1 MLNVRKHRNQTTEP
15 RTLAALRFPS
25 QVCLSRLASAAHV
38 EQSVL
43 HCEQV
48 AGRPRPEGSSHGAN
62 IPIRHFRFL
71 HSATTVLSLALLTFG
86 ICCPKANAQ
95 FSFGR
100 IVIAND
106 IDVEFGGEEDAQDV
120 FAAAAPAPAEEGSA
134 AANDAELEKTKK
146 ERMDA
151 IGKLTFDRRA
161 STILKLWS
169 ERAIKGKSD
178 AAKPKSEVPSEA
190 TSTESV
196 KGAPIEK
203 PAAKVPE
210 VGIESPRP
218 PKLADP
224 DGAESKPEDA
234 AAKAKL
240 EAEAKAKEEAE
251 AKAKTEAEAKAKAVA
266 AAKEKKLFEEL
277 LKRIT
282 ESVTLGEWDRFRE
295 MIALSDRPSDRPG
308 DRVGDRLSKEES
320 QAIYNRMIEQLGAQA
335 GMDFSQAEGLSKE
348 MQQFMQQ
355 MMGDQRNNPGL
366 RYAEK
371 NSLNFADMAAII
383 RSAPEELKDE
393 QVIKLANLLRM
404 TLNMGNQLQDFV
416 ATLKSEGD
424 KLLPKQKAALLLS
437 SAAQDEFTV
446 DFLPTK
452 QEAIESKNRQALN
465 LLSRHFL
472 ALYKKDSKESFREEA
487 WQTTLAAIEIPS
499 LPTEAAESTEPT
511 SEPAKALTQEEKEAK
526 EQLAI
531 RVAKRKADE
540 QDRTQ
545 ALTRAV
551 SLAPQ
556 LREELGKTWLE
567 ESFTKYPER
576 GQEIMAKIGTATAQL
591 LAQSPQDEANRTRN
605 LELQHKAVTQFFA
618 TEPKLDGNWIGILN
632 LLATNWLQEAQVSR
646 DYSRDS
652 QYGPSMRRDSFGNI
666 YYGNSYDE
674 EEDFGNSRSMRMGQ
688 ITAVK
693 INKILETAPSARWL
707 EAIDKSILPQFNMSL
722 CRLWLKIN
730 EDAKAFPYIEQLATT
745 HPNTARELADEFLK
759 VWTSNH
765 NPNETR
771 QRTNYYMF
779 MYGYEQKADKIPL
792 TRSKQDRNL
801 KELASWVKRLQ
812 ALPLNSELDEEL
824 LVKAFMTCHS
834 VAEVY
839 DIEDIE
845 LVFGAWG
852 AIESGTMASLI
863 QKMRA
868 NLSGT
873 WREPNVQRDAKTKRK
888 KSDIQAEVV
897 RGYSVAKRVLD
908 RALEQYPGDWQL
920 LLAKACIMH
929 DENDYLQEV
938 APSAEFSTRRQAAF
952 GIFAEAAQAYV
963 KQVPEL
969 PERKQKNDVFE
980 SWFYAALGATDL
992 KGISEKNRPDDEQIA
1007 DIATAMNSLTGEI
1020 GTRHRD
1026 RFANALFTRMSA
1038 VSPSCKFRYVEAGF
1052 KLVGDNPQAEEARKV
1067 YNYYKDLVTELQL
1080 VARVDGDTRIGH
1092 VEPFGVYVDLR
1103 HSVQLERES
1112 GGFTKYLQNQ
1122 NNAMYSFNYGRPTEN
1137 YRDKFSDAAKLALQ
1151 EHFDVLSV
1159 TFNHTET
1166 KSIADEPSGW
1176 RITPYAYLLL
1186 KARGPE
1192 VDKLPSLKMD
1202 LDFMDTSGHVVLPI
1216 ASSPI
1221 PIDATV
1227 RKSSSGPSNVKMVQL
1242 LDERQSAGG
1251 KLIVETKVTAQG
1263 LVPPMENVLNASING
1278 FELADAKDSG
1288 VSVIEFDKE
1297 SAKPIVLSERTWTL
1311 KYASAD
1317 PSGKTPELFA
1327 FPEPLLET
1335 TDLSYQRYVD
1345 ADLQEVEASVA
1356 LVEKY
1361 GTNRRAWYVGGLFA
1375 FAGVVIFV
1383 GGAIA
1388 RRHLSSKSSLAVS
1401 TPQPVTTPFSLLSHL
1416 QGIARKD
1423 ELPSEK
1429 KNRLREDIAVLEHFY
1444 FAESNGRVEPDLV
1457 AIASRWR

>member
-1 MLNVRKHRNQTTEP
+1 MLNLRLKQRNQTTEP
-15 RTLAALRFPS
+15 RALAALRFPS
-25 QVCLSRLASAAHV
+25 QTYLSRLAPAAHV
-38 EQSVL
+38 EQSES
-43 HCEQV
+43 HC
-48 AGRPRPEGSSHGAN
+48 ARALGWPRPEGSLPAAN
-62 IPIRHFRFL
+62 ISIWPFRFL
-71 HSATTVLSLALLTFG
+71 LGLTRVLSIVLLASG
-86 ICCPKANAQ
+86 ICFQDANAQ
-95 FSFGR
+95 FAIGLNGLPEDF
-100 IVIAND
+100 
-106 IDVEFGGEEDAQDV
+106 DVEFGGEEDATDV
-120 FAAAAPAPAEEGSA
+120 FDSVDSAPAAQGASA

-169 ERAIKGKSD
+169 ERAIKEKSD
-178 AAKPKSEVPSEA
+178 ASKPKSDVPIEA
-190 TSTESV
+190 NGTESV
-196 KGAPIEK
+196 KGAPVEK
-203 PAAKVPE
+203 PAAKVPAAE
-210 VGIESPRP
+210 TEPPRP
-218 PKLADP
+218 PKLVDP
-224 DGAESKPEDA
+224 DGAESKPEDV

-240 EAEAKAKEEAE
+240 EAEAKAKAEAD
-251 AKAKTEAEAKAKAVA
+251 AKAKTEAEAKAKAAV
-266 AAKEKKLFEEL
+266 AAKEKKQFEEL

-295 MIALSDRPSDRPG
+295 LIAMSDRT
-308 DRVGDRLSKEES
+308 VDRLSKEES

-404 TLNMGNQLQDFV
+404 TLNIGNQLQDFV
-416 ATLKSEGD
+416 STLKSEGD

-452 QEAIESKNRQALN
+452 QEAIDSKNRQALN
-465 LLSRHFL
+465 LLSKHFL
-472 ALYKKDSKESFREEA
+472 ALYKKESKESFREEA
-487 WQTTLAAIEIPS
+487 WRTTLAALEIPS
-499 LPTEAAESTEPT
+499 LPVVPEES
-511 SEPAKALTQEEKEAK
+511 SEPASDPAKVLTKEEKEAK

-567 ESFTKYPER
+567 ESFTKFPER

-652 QYGPSMRRDSFGNI
+652 QYGPSMRRDSYGNI
-666 YYGNSYDE
+666 YYGNSYDDDE
-674 EEDFGNSRSMRMGQ
+674 EFGNSRSSMRMGQ
-688 ITAVK
+688 IAAVK

-722 CRLWLKIN
+722 CRLWLKVN
-730 EDAKAFPYIEQLATT
+730 EDAKAFPYIEQLAAT

-852 AIESGTMASLI
+852 SIESGTMASLI

-868 NLSGT
+868 NLSGA

-908 RALEQYPGDWQL
+908 KAIEQYPGDWQL

-938 APSAEFSTRRQAAF
+938 APSAEFSTRRQTAF
-952 GIFAEAAQAYV
+952 GVFGEAAKAYV
-963 KQVPEL
+963 KQAPEL

-980 SWFYAALGATDL
+980 HWFYAALGATDL
-992 KGISEKNRPDDEQIA
+992 KGISEKNRPADEQIP
-1007 DIATAMNSLTGEI
+1007 DIATAMNSLSGEI

-1052 KLVGDNPQAEEARKV
+1052 KLVGDNSQAEEARKV

-1080 VARVDGDTRIGH
+1080 DTRIDGDTRIGH
-1092 VEPFGVYVDLR
+1092 EEPFGVYVDLR
-1103 HSVQLERES
+1103 HTVQLERES

-1122 NNAMYSFNYGRPTEN
+1122 NNAMYSYNYGRPTEN

-1166 KSIADEPSGW
+1166 KSIAGEPSGW

-1221 PIDATV
+1221 PIDATA
-1227 RKSSSGPSNVKMVQL
+1227 RKSSSGLSNVKMVQL

-1251 KLIVETKVTAQG
+1251 KLIVETKVTARG
-1263 LVPPMENVLNASING
+1263 LVPPRDEVLNTSIKG
-1278 FELADAKDSG
+1278 FELADVKDSG

-1317 PSGKTPELFA
+1317 PSGKAPEVFA

-1345 ADLQEVEASVA
+1345 ADLQEVESSVA

-1375 FAGVVIFV
+1375 VAGAVILF

-1388 RRHLSSKSSLAVS
+1388 LRRLSSRSSQTVS
-1401 TPQPVTTPFSLLSHL
+1401 APQSVTTPFSLLSHL

-1423 ELPSEK
+1423 ELPAEK
-1429 KNRLREDIAVLEHFY
+1429 KNRLHEDIAVLEHFY
-1444 FAESNGRVEPDLV
+1444 FAESNGHGQPDLI

>member
-1 MLNVRKHRNQTTEP
+1 MLNVRQRHRNQTTEP
-15 RTLAALRFPS
+15 RALAALPFPS
-25 QVCLSRLASAAHV
+25 QTRLSWLAPAAHV
-38 EQSVL
+38 EQSEC
-43 HCEQV
+43 HCARAV
-48 AGRPRPEGSSHGAN
+48 GRPRPEGSRPAAN
-62 IPIRHFRFL
+62 ISIRPFRFL
-71 HSATTVLSLALLTFG
+71 RGVTMVLSFVLLAIG
-86 ICCPKANAQ
+86 IWCPEATAQ
-95 FSFGR
+95 FSIGR
-100 IVIAND
+100 IVIPDD
-106 IDVEFGGEEDAQDV
+106 IDVEFGGEEEVTDV
-120 FAAAAPAPAEEGSA
+120 LASVVTAPAQGANA

-169 ERAIKGKSD
+169 ERAIKAKSD
-178 AAKPKSEVPSEA
+178 ASKPKSDVPTEA
-190 TSTESV
+190 NSTESV
-196 KGAPIEK
+196 QGEKIEK

-210 VGIESPRP
+210 VGKEQPRP
-218 PKLADP
+218 PKLVDP
-224 DGAESKPEDA
+224 DGAASKPEDV

-240 EAEAKAKEEAE
+240 EAEVKAKEEAD
-251 AKAKTEAEAKAKAVA
+251 AKAKTEAEAKAKAAA
-266 AAKEKKLFEEL
+266 AAKEKKQFEEL
-277 LKRIT
+277 LKGIT

-295 MIALSDRPSDRPG
+295 MIALS

-404 TLNMGNQLQDFV
+404 TLNIGNQLQDFV
-416 ATLKSEGD
+416 STLKSEGD

-487 WQTTLAAIEIPS
+487 WQTTLAALEIPS
-499 LPTEAAESTEPT
+499 LPNEAAESTEAT
-511 SEPAKALTQEEKEAK
+511 SEPAKVLTKEEKEAK
-526 EQLAI
+526 EQLGI

-567 ESFTKYPER
+567 ESFTKFPER

-605 LELQHKAVTQFFA
+605 LELQYKAVTQFFA

-652 QYGPSMRRDSFGNI
+652 QYGPSMRRDGYGNI

-722 CRLWLKIN
+722 CRLWLKVN

-852 AIESGTMASLI
+852 SIESGTMASLI

-908 RALEQYPGDWQL
+908 KAIEQYPGDWQL

-938 APSAEFSTRRQAAF
+938 APSSEFSTRRQAAF
-952 GIFAEAAQAYV
+952 GVFAEASQAYL
-963 KQVPEL
+963 KQAPEL

-980 SWFYAALGATDL
+980 NWFYAALGATDL
-992 KGISEKNRPDDEQIA
+992 KGISEKNRPADEQITE
-1007 DIATAMNSLTGEI
+1007 IATAMNSLTGEI

-1080 VARVDGDTRIGH
+1080 VTRVDGDTRIGH
-1092 VEPFGVYVDLR
+1092 EEPFGVYVDLR
-1103 HSVQLERES
+1103 HTVQLERES

-1159 TFNHTET
+1159 TFNHSET
-1166 KSIADEPSGW
+1166 KSIAGEPSGW

-1221 PIDATV
+1221 PIDATA
-1227 RKSSSGPSNVKMVQL
+1227 RKSSSGPSNIKMVQL
-1242 LDERQSAGG
+1242 LDERQSVGG
-1251 KLIVETKVTAQG
+1251 KLIVETKVTARG
-1263 LVPPMENVLNASING
+1263 LVPPREDVLNTSVKG
-1278 FELADAKDSG
+1278 FELADVKDSG

-1317 PSGKTPELFA
+1317 PSGKAPESFA

-1335 TDLSYQRYVD
+1335 TDLTYQRYVD

-1361 GTNRRAWYVGGLFA
+1361 GTNRRAWYVGSLFA
-1375 FAGVVIFV
+1375 VAGIVILL

-1388 RRHLSSKSSLAVS
+1388 LRRLSSRSSKTVS
-1401 TPQPVTTPFSLLSHL
+1401 APQPVTTPFSLLSHL
-1416 QGIARKD
+1416 QGIAREE

-1429 KNRLREDIAVLEHFY
+1429 KTRLREDIAVLEHFY
-1444 FAESNGRVEPDLV
+1444 FAESNGRGEPDLV